1 MFRTGALP
9 TIIIYW
15 TAKALEKKY
24 IKVQG
29 YITLNLKLST
39 MTVAVT
45 CRVHNTATETLH
57 S

>member
-15 TAKALEKKY
+15 SAKALEKKY
-24 IKVQG
+24 IKVHG